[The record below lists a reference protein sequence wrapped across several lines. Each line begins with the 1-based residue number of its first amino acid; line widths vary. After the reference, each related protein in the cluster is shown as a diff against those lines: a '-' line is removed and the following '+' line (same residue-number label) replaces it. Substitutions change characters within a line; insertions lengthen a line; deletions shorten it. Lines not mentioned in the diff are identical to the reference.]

1 MANELSIKSQQG
13 IVDYATDYVRKN
25 NIILSQNYDLPRA
38 MNSLYLNLLQVKD
51 KNQRPALEV
60 CSEVTIREAVM
71 DCVNKEL
78 NVSKAQGYYIVY
90 GDKLQFQP
98 SYFGLSKMARDLAG
112 VNIMSNVIR
121 EGEDADVESRIDGSL
136 VVHHKPSIKCLNN
149 KIVAVYAVATDVSTG
164 RVVNSDI
171 MSSEEA
177 KKSLAKSKTGGTVAK
192 EFEHEMMRKVVER
205 RLAKHFINKSSD
217 AMRMTITNPDGSVVN
232 INSYD
237 DMLDNDNFVDYSY
250 TINTDEQIESEK
262 EKYVPKEED
271 KISAYDLKLDP
282 IGPSVDVP
290 EGAIEIDY
298 NLVKGGANKEHFK
311 VVPNSFNKAT
321 YTCMAVV
328 LDDEGKSLIGG

>member
-1 MANELSIKSQQG
+1 MANELSIKTQQG
-13 IVDYATDYVRKN
+13 IVDYAKEYVKSN
-25 NIILSQNYDLPRA
+25 NIILGKEYDLAKA

-51 KNQRPALEV
+51 KNQKPALEV

-98 SYFGLSKMARDLAG
+98 SYFGLSKMARDYAG

-121 EGEDADVESRIDGSL
+121 DGEDADVESRIDGSL
-136 VVHHKPSIKCLNN
+136 VIHHKPNIKCLNN
-149 KIVAVYAVATDVSTG
+149 KIVAVYAVATDVSSG

-171 MSSEEA
+171 MSTEEA

-192 EFEHEMMRKVVER
+192 EFEHEMLRKVVER

-237 DMLDNDNFVDYSY
+237 DMLDDDNFVDCSY
-250 TINTDEQIESEK
+250 TINTDEQIEK
-262 EKYVPKEED
+262 ETSKYIPAEND
-271 KISAYDLKLDP
+271 KVSADDLKLDTIIP
-282 IGPSVDVP
+282 VADIP
-290 EGAIEIDY
+290 EGAIEISY
-298 NLVKGGANKEHFK
+298 GEYKNNKERYTMVAGTYNPSTKTCK
-311 VVPNSFNKAT
+311 VQLNN
-321 YTCMAVV
+321 
-328 LDDEGKSLIGG
+328 E